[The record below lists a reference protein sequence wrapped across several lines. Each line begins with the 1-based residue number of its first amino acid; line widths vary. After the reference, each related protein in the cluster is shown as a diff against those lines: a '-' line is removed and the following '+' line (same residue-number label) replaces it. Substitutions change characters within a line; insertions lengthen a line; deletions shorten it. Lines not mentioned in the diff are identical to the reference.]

1 MSSSEVIALAAAMTR
16 LFRFSSSIAITYFHD
31 NSLILSVRIIAV
43 LIVILMVQ
51 YGNNIEDFHIIMQI
65 AVNE

>member
-1 MSSSEVIALAAAMTR
+1 MSSSEVFALAAAMTQI
-16 LFRFSSSIAITYFHD
+16 FQFSSSIVITYFHD

-43 LIVILMVQ
+43 LTVILMVQ
-51 YGNNIEDFHIIMQI
+51 YGNNIEDFHMIMQI

>member
-16 LFRFSSSIAITYFHD
+16 LLRFSSSVVITCFHD
-31 NSLILSVRIIAV
+31 NFLILSVRIIAV
-43 LIVILMVQ
+43 LTVILMVQ
-51 YGNNIEDFHIIMQI
+51 YGNNIEDFHMIMQI